1 MKHSAGEIV
10 FVSRGIR
17 SICLL
22 WHEEQSHY
30 CSLAKLCEVSFQV
43 WREQYPV
50 SPGELQV
57 KDMNEMKQTIREL
70 PESSRPYEKC
80 LQWGPSVLSDSEL
93 LAVILRSGVQ
103 GCNSL
108 VLANQILSLTK
119 DTSYPGLLGLLH
131 MSIPDLMKVNGIGKV
146 KAVQLKC
153 IGELSKRMA
162 SAVARPRL
170 SFNEPITIAKYYM
183 ERLRHEEQEVLI
195 VMLLDGKNHF
205 LGEQMLSR
213 GTVNSTLIT
222 PREVFM
228 EALKFHAVS
237 VILVHNHPSGD
248 PTPSE
253 CDKKITERIYRSGE
267 ILGVKLL
274 DHVVIGDQ
282 RYISFKE
289 QGMMPEE

>member
-1 MKHSAGEIV
+1 M
-10 FVSRGIR
+10 
-17 SICLL
+17 
-22 WHEEQSHY
+22 
-30 CSLAKLCEVSFQV
+30 
-43 WREQYPV
+43 
-50 SPGELQV
+50 

-162 SAVARPRL
+162 SAAARPRL
-170 SFNEPITIAKYYM
+170 SFNDPVTIARYYM
-183 ERLRHEEQEVLI
+183 EHLRHEEQEMLI
-195 VMLLDGKNHF
+195 VMLLDVRNH
-205 LGEQMLSR
+205 LLREQTISK
-213 GTVNSTLIT
+213 GTVGATLIT
-222 PREVFM
+222 PREVFV

-237 VILVHNHPSGD
+237 LILVHNHPSGD
-248 PTPSE
+248 PSPSE
-253 CDKKITERIYRSGE
+253 CEVEITERIYRSGE
-267 ILGVKLL
+267 LIGVKLL
-274 DHVVIGDQ
+274 DHIVIGDQ
-282 RYISFKE
+282 KYVSFRE
-289 QGMMPEE
+289 QGMLPV

>member
-1 MKHSAGEIV
+1 
-10 FVSRGIR
+10 
-17 SICLL
+17 
-22 WHEEQSHY
+22 
-30 CSLAKLCEVSFQV
+30 
-43 WREQYPV
+43 
-50 SPGELQV
+50 
-57 KDMNEMKQTIREL
+57 MKQTIREL

-93 LAVILRSGVQ
+93 LAVILRNGVQ
-103 GCNSL
+103 GTNSL

-183 ERLRHEEQEVLI
+183 EHLRHEEQEVLI
-195 VMLLDGKNHF
+195 VMLLDGRNH
-205 LGEQMLSR
+205 LLKEETISR
-213 GTVNSTLIT
+213 GTVNGTLIT
-222 PREVFM
+222 PREIFM
-228 EALKFHAVS
+228 EALKYHAVA
-237 VILVHNHPSGD
+237 VVLVHNHPSGD

-253 CDKKITERIYRSGE
+253 CDRKITERVYTCGE
-267 ILGVKLL
+267 LLGVKLL
-274 DHVVIGDQ
+274 DHIVIGDQ
-282 RYISFKE
+282 KYISFRE
-289 QGMMPEE
+289 QGMLDY

>member
-1 MKHSAGEIV
+1 M
-10 FVSRGIR
+10 
-17 SICLL
+17 
-22 WHEEQSHY
+22 
-30 CSLAKLCEVSFQV
+30 
-43 WREQYPV
+43 
-50 SPGELQV
+50 

-183 ERLRHEEQEVLI
+183 ERLRHEEQEILI
-195 VMLLDGKNHF
+195 VML
-205 LGEQMLSR
+205 LSR

>member
-1 MKHSAGEIV
+1 
-10 FVSRGIR
+10 
-17 SICLL
+17 
-22 WHEEQSHY
+22 
-30 CSLAKLCEVSFQV
+30 
-43 WREQYPV
+43 
-50 SPGELQV
+50 
-57 KDMNEMKQTIREL
+57 MNEMKQTIREL

-103 GCNSL
+103 GTNSL
-108 VLANQILSLTK
+108 VLASQILSLTK

-183 ERLRHEEQEVLI
+183 EHLRHEEQEVLI
-195 VMLLDGKNHF
+195 VMLLDGRNH
-205 LGEQMLSR
+205 LLKEETISR
-213 GTVNSTLIT
+213 GTVNGTLIT
-222 PREVFM
+222 PREIFM
-228 EALKFHAVS
+228 EALKYHAVA
-237 VILVHNHPSGD
+237 VVLVHNHPSGD

-253 CDKKITERIYRSGE
+253 CDREITERVYTSGE
-267 ILGVKLL
+267 LLGVKLL
-274 DHVVIGDQ
+274 DHIVIGDQ
-282 RYISFKE
+282 KYISFRE
-289 QGMMPEE
+289 QGMLDY

>member
-1 MKHSAGEIV
+1 MSISLRKHA
-10 FVSRGIR
+10 
-17 SICLL
+17 
-22 WHEEQSHY
+22 
-30 CSLAKLCEVSFQV
+30 AKLRRFAAA
-43 WREQYPV
+43 R
-50 SPGELQV
+50 SPP
-57 KDMNEMKQTIREL
+57 R
-70 PESSRPYEKC
+70 
-80 LQWGPSVLSDSEL
+80 DSPP
-93 LAVILRSGVQ
+93 RVQ
-103 GCNSL
+103 
-108 VLANQILSLTK
+108 
-119 DTSYPGLLGLLH
+119 
-131 MSIPDLMKVNGIGKV
+131 
-146 KAVQLKC
+146 
-153 IGELSKRMA
+153 
-162 SAVARPRL
+162 
-170 SFNEPITIAKYYM
+170 M

>member
-1 MKHSAGEIV
+1 M
-10 FVSRGIR
+10 
-17 SICLL
+17 
-22 WHEEQSHY
+22 
-30 CSLAKLCEVSFQV
+30 
-43 WREQYPV
+43 
-50 SPGELQV
+50 

-93 LAVILRSGVQ
+93 LAVILRNGVQ
-103 GCNSL
+103 GTNSL
-108 VLANQILSLTK
+108 VLADQILSLTK

-183 ERLRHEEQEVLI
+183 EHLRHEEQEVLI
-195 VMLLDGKNHF
+195 VMLLDGRNH
-205 LGEQMLSR
+205 LLKEETISR
-213 GTVNSTLIT
+213 GTVNGTLIT
-222 PREVFM
+222 PREIFM
-228 EALKFHAVS
+228 EALKYHAVA
-237 VILVHNHPSGD
+237 VVLVHNHPSGD

-253 CDKKITERIYRSGE
+253 CDREITERVYTSGE
-267 ILGVKLL
+267 LLGVKLL
-274 DHVVIGDQ
+274 DHIVIGDQ
-282 RYISFKE
+282 KYISFRE
-289 QGMMPEE
+289 QGMLAY

>member
-1 MKHSAGEIV
+1 M
-10 FVSRGIR
+10 
-17 SICLL
+17 
-22 WHEEQSHY
+22 
-30 CSLAKLCEVSFQV
+30 
-43 WREQYPV
+43 
-50 SPGELQV
+50 

-153 IGELSKRMA
+153 IGELSKRM
-162 SAVARPRL
+162 
-170 SFNEPITIAKYYM
+170 
-183 ERLRHEEQEVLI
+183 ERLRHEEQEILI

>member
-1 MKHSAGEIV
+1 
-10 FVSRGIR
+10 
-17 SICLL
+17 
-22 WHEEQSHY
+22 
-30 CSLAKLCEVSFQV
+30 
-43 WREQYPV
+43 
-50 SPGELQV
+50 
-57 KDMNEMKQTIREL
+57 MNEMKQTIREL

-93 LAVILRSGVQ
+93 LAVILRNGVQ
-103 GCNSL
+103 GTNSL

-183 ERLRHEEQEVLI
+183 EHLRHEEQEVLI
-195 VMLLDGKNHF
+195 VMLLDGRNH
-205 LGEQMLSR
+205 LLKEETISR
-213 GTVNSTLIT
+213 GTVNGTLIT
-222 PREVFM
+222 PREIFM
-228 EALKFHAVS
+228 EALKYHAVA
-237 VILVHNHPSGD
+237 VVLVHNHPSGD

-253 CDKKITERIYRSGE
+253 CDRKITERVYTCGE
-267 ILGVKLL
+267 LLGVKLL
-274 DHVVIGDQ
+274 DHIVIGDQ
-282 RYISFKE
+282 KYISFRE
-289 QGMMPEE
+289 QGMLDY